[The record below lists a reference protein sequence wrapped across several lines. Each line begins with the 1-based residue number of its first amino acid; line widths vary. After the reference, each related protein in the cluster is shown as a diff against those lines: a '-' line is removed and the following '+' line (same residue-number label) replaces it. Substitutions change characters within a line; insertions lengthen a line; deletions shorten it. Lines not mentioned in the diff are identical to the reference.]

1 MSSPSF
7 RERVVQFGRASH
19 LNGILTLPKGL
30 SNEPSTCLI
39 MTNSGIL
46 PRTGASRL
54 QVELAR
60 HISTF
65 GIASIR
71 FDLSGL
77 GDSGIPESA
86 ESIQDIVDADIRDAL
101 FFAKEQFPQSSLIGF
116 GLCSGAYD
124 FLRCLELSDGL
135 SAAVIVDLASQYNNR
150 NHLLRHYARRIT
162 IIETW
167 KSLISHPLQ
176 KISALKS
183 RVNSINTV
191 ELDQTDNKSE
201 EAEIGV
207 RPLIVRRRFESILE
221 KSIENEVRLFFIF
234 TGGMSEYYNYQGQFA
249 DTFPAQSASDT
260 INWKYMPEADHVF
273 SRKMN
278 RDQLYSLM
286 ESWLATVA

>member
-7 RERVVQFGRASH
+7 RERVVQFGRAAH

-30 SNEPSTCLI
+30 SGEPSACLI

-60 HISTF
+60 HVSTL

-86 ESIQDIVDADIRDAL
+86 ESIQDIVDTDIRDAL
-101 FFAKEQFPQSSLIGF
+101 YFAKEQFPQSSLIGF

-124 FLRCLELSDGL
+124 FFRCLELNDEL

-150 NHLLRHYARRIT
+150 NHLLRHYAGRMT
-162 IIETW
+162 NMGTW
-167 KSLISHPLQ
+167 KSLISHPMR
-176 KISALKS
+176 KVTAFKS
-183 RVNSINTV
+183 RMHSINTA
-191 ELDQTDNKSE
+191 EHGQSANESE

-207 RPLIVRRRFESILE
+207 RPLIARKRFESILD
-221 KSIENEVRLFFIF
+221 KSLADGVKLLFIF
-234 TGGMSEYYNYQGQFA
+234 TGGMSELYNYQDQFA
-249 DTFPAQSASDT
+249 DTFPLQCESDK
-260 INWKYMPEADHVF
+260 ISWQHVPEADHVF
-273 SRKMN
+273 SRKSN
-278 RDQLYSLM
+278 RDQLNLHM
-286 ESWLATVA
+286 QNWLATLR